1 MGIGAGFTVA
11 AGHSGSWDPHASLRA
26 IGSEQGEGD
35 RRDACVAY
43 VPDGRPHVRGQA
55 GGGDVIGD
63 APEGRDV
70 RATPVARDV
79 VPQLPARLDPGERGG
94 RRRGD
99 VLVRPWW
106 QGPAAA
112 CGQCR
117 CSGRSQERSHR
128 SILPRN
134 GTPVLVLAH
143 SSRVAGARSWLDAHH
158 GWLLCHR
165 GDHQSRPLRRH
176 NSDLRETGTPTGVNH
191 PTARAGSPPPSMP
204 TSSSRSRHALLPDR
218 PRACEAA
225 VLPLARGR
233 AAPPMSEFF
242 RDEVTGCAAD
252 AGSHTNFG
260 GPALPSGAHNVTAG
274 GLQGVRLLSR
284 YGIIFP

>member
-1 MGIGAGFTVA
+1 MSQDIRVLMPRMMRMGAGCTVA
-11 AGHSGSWDPHASLRA
+11 AGHSRSRDPHASLRA
-26 IGSEQGEGD
+26 IGSEQGERD

-43 VPDGRPHVRGQA
+43 VPDGRPRFRGQA
-55 GGGDVIGD
+55 RGGDVIGD

-128 SILPRN
+128 SILARN

-143 SSRVAGARSWLDAHH
+143 SSRVAGARSWLDAQ
-158 GWLLCHR
+158 GPPGKGFAR
-165 GDHQSRPLRRH
+165 VQRP
-176 NSDLRETGTPTGVNH
+176 TTP
-191 PTARAGSPPPSMP
+191 ARASSVPVRADDHDSRIAHAVPSSGSMP
-204 TSSSRSRHALLPDR
+204 CWRSR
-218 PRACEAA
+218 
-225 VLPLARGR
+225 ARRRSISVRRWRNCSARDGR
-233 AAPPMSEFF
+233 S
-242 RDEVTGCAAD
+242 GCAAVH
-252 AGSHTNFG
+252 S
-260 GPALPSGAHNVTAG
+260 S
-274 GLQGVRLLSR
+274 
-284 YGIIFP
+284 